1 MAKGIIGKKVGM
13 TQVFNDDG
21 TAVVVTV
28 IEAGPCIVTQKKT
41 EETDGYNA
49 IQLGF
54 GDKAEFRT
62 NKPEKGHF
70 DRADVTPKKYLKE
83 LRDFEMDVNEGDELT
98 VEQFADGELVDI
110 TGISKGKGFAG
121 TIKRHNFQRG
131 PETHGSHSH
140 RAPGSIGATDAARVF
155 KGQKLPGRMGYDRVT
170 IQNLEIVKV
179 DTDRNLLLVKGS
191 VPGPNKGIVW
201 IKDAVKVSN

>member
-70 DRADVTPKKYLKE
+70 DRADVTPKKHLKE

-121 TIKRHNFQRG
+121 TIKRHNFHRG